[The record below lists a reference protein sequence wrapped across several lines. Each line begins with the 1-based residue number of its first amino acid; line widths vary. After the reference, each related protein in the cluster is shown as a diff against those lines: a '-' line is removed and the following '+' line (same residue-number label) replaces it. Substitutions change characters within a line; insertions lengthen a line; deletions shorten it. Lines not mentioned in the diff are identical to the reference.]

1 MLIQLS
7 KRVLDQIY
15 YNNKAKLCEIRI
27 RLMGTNVDLLHAID
41 HPRGGELFLEYLT
54 WERAAE
60 NLHFYRAVD
69 KFDAMCKDVSKQYA
83 QVQKLRQQLGREEAL
98 ASLAEGIGEVAP
110 GTAEPVQS
118 DDGVVPEGQPSLTA
132 ADESNP
138 ASPQPLT
145 SQPIAPQPGTP
156 GQNTPD
162 NRSSYENSM
171 KQSPPKRLDS
181 IMSASNFDPNT
192 KSADGSARAGPIV
205 NESEQDGTR
214 EYAIKLK
221 PAVRGLQPRQSSFS
235 GRVALALTEDEAD
248 DKTELYDND
257 VTPTTTFFGAMVRA
271 ASARGT
277 EKLAY
282 APTAGQ
288 SPKDAA
294 TGTALLGALVTD
306 ESVAT
311 VQTTET
317 ENTMGARK
325 GRHRSSFLQAK
336 AEKTERA
343 QEFHDRQGLQG
354 PEKAEDESVTGA
366 GDETGAQGQPTEAPS
381 PAVLRSRR
389 AKKIVCLVNTL
400 RTQVLELNEVA
411 RVIMQSYIY
420 NDACQQL
427 NLPDAMRIRCER
439 QFSQWC
445 TDLARAPRGDIPTL
459 PSADALDQLPSSTG
473 VTPKGYASTQA
484 SFSVP
489 VNKLSTHHGSV
500 HSTYFRNAYGGGLA
514 SAVDLPHSPSEDTF
528 QTGNTSSVQLDSCA
542 NASPHVGYSLYVSS
556 PQPSQSA
563 SGPPE
568 SGDGGTVAS
577 NAKPAHSLPAAHSHT
592 QIAATQPPQQ
602 LSILSPR
609 TAAAMSAVDI
619 DLSFIDLFKEIK
631 NEILKL
637 LRDDKFPRWK
647 ATQEFHKF
655 IASIRPYDNTAVS
668 PAFHDTRLRMKEH
681 ELERQRSFDSGKSTS
696 LT

>member
-7 KRVLDQIY
+7 KCVLDQIY

-27 RLMGTNVDLLHAID
+27 RLMSTNVDLLHAID

-69 KFDAMCKDVSKQYA
+69 KYDAMCKDVSKQYA
-83 QVQKLRQQLGREEAL
+83 LVQKLRQQLGREEAL
-98 ASLAEGIGEVAP
+98 ASLAVGTGEMAP
-110 GTAEPVQS
+110 GTAEQVQS
-118 DDGVVPEGQPSLTA
+118 DDGVLPAERPGLTA

-145 SQPIAPQPGTP
+145 SQPITPQSGTP
-156 GQNTPD
+156 GQDTPD

-171 KQSPPKRLDS
+171 KQSPPKRLDP
-181 IMSASNFDPNT
+181 IMSSSNFDPST

-205 NESEQDGTR
+205 SESEQDGTR
-214 EYAIKLK
+214 EYAIKVK

-257 VTPTTTFFGAMVRA
+257 VTPTTTFFGAMVRTT
-271 ASARGT
+271 SARGT

-294 TGTALLGALVTD
+294 TALLGALVTD

-317 ENTMGARK
+317 ENTTGARK

-343 QEFHDRQGLQG
+343 QEFHDRQGLSG
-354 PEKAEDESVTGA
+354 PEKADDESVTWA
-366 GDETGAQGQPTEAPS
+366 GDETGGKGQPTEAPS
-381 PAVLRSRR
+381 PAVLRSRT
-389 AKKIVCLVNTL
+389 AKKIVRLVNTL

-420 NDACQQL
+420 NDASQQL
-427 NLPDAMRIRCER
+427 NLPEAMRIRCER

-445 TDLARAPRGDIPTL
+445 ADLTRAPKGDISTL
-459 PSADALDQLPSSTG
+459 PSTDALDQLPSSTG

-484 SFSVP
+484 SFSAP
-489 VNKLSTHHGSV
+489 VNKLSAHHGSM

-542 NASPHVGYSLYVSS
+542 NASPHVGYSLHVSS

-568 SGDGGTVAS
+568 SGDGGGVAS
-577 NAKPAHSLPAAHSHT
+577 SAKPAHSLPAAHSHT

-602 LSILSPR
+602 LGILSPR

-647 ATQEFHKF
+647 ATQEFQKF

-668 PAFHDTRLRMKEH
+668 PEFHDTRLRLKEH